1 MAIDIRSSLG
11 RIAQTAAGAVLT
23 GIAHAVAAPRVVR
36 LCPPLGATPRVY
48 IANHTSNA
56 DTVLIWA
63 CLSRRERRRVRPVAA
78 ADYWLKSPLRQFIG
92 KGVFNAVLIE
102 RNPEDRT
109 EDPVAQMTAAIDAG
123 FSLIL
128 FPEGRR
134 NEGEVPL
141 LPLKSG
147 IYHLAMSRPD
157 LEIVPVWIENLNGVL
172 PRGEVIP
179 VPLICTLTFG
189 PPISPDLRG
198 AGGKKAGFLA
208 GLAERM
214 LALSPAG
221 HDRVTPAVGDPPA
234 PADPHPGAQ
243 P

>member
-1 MAIDIRSSLG
+1 MAIDIRSFFG

-78 ADYWLKSPLRQFIG
+78 ADYWLKSPLRRFIG

-147 IYHLAMSRPD
+147 IYHLARSRPD

-198 AGGKKAGFLA
+198 AEGEKARFLA

-221 HDRVTPAVGDPPA
+221 HDRATPAVGDPPA
-234 PADPHPGAQ
+234 PADPQGGAQ

>member
-1 MAIDIRSSLG
+1 MAIDIRSTLG
-11 RIAQTAAGAVLT
+11 RIARTAAGAVLT

-134 NEGEVPL
+134 NEGEKPL

-147 IYHLAMSRPD
+147 IYHLARSRPD

-189 PPISPDLRG
+189 PPITPDLHG
-198 AGGKKAGFLA
+198 ADGEKAGFLA
-208 GLAERM
+208 GLAEGM

-221 HDRVTPAVGDPPA
+221 QDRATPVFGDPAA
-234 PADPHPGAQ
+234 PAGPHAGAQ

>member
-36 LCPPLGATPRVY
+36 LCPPLGATPRIY

-78 ADYWLKSPLRQFIG
+78 ADYWLKSPLRRFIG

-109 EDPVAQMTAAIDAG
+109 QDPVAQMTAAIDAG

-147 IYHLAMSRPD
+147 IYHLARSRPD

-198 AGGKKAGFLA
+198 AEGEKARFLA

-221 HDRVTPAVGDPPA
+221 HDRSTPAVGDPPA
-234 PADPHPGAQ
+234 PADPQGGAQ

>member
-36 LCPPLGATPRVY
+36 LCPPLGATPRIY

-78 ADYWLKSPLRQFIG
+78 ADYWLKSPLRRFIG

-109 EDPVAQMTAAIDAG
+109 QDPVAQMTAAIDAG

-147 IYHLAMSRPD
+147 IYHLARSRPD

-198 AGGKKAGFLA
+198 AEGEKAGFLA

-221 HDRVTPAVGDPPA
+221 HDRSTPAVGDPPA
-234 PADPHPGAQ
+234 PADPQGGAQ